1 MPDLNK
7 LSAADVA
14 RGVAAKKFTA
24 EAVVRDCLDRI
35 AAREPTCTPWPPSI
49 PTTR

>member
-1 MPDLNK
+1 MADLNK

-14 RGVAAKKFTA
+14 KGIAAKKFTA

-35 AAREPTCTPWPPSI
+35 AARCTAC
-49 PTTR
+49 RLA